1 MSRDWQDPRDQKR
14 WKVSALGIPRRVT
27 FRCVETLEAY
37 SLIAPNGSPL
47 QRYQEAELTAL
58 LDEAKASTK

>member
-1 MSRDWQDPRDQKR
+1 MPRDWRDPRDQKR
-14 WKVSALGIPRRVT
+14 WRVSAIGIPRRVT

-47 QRYQEAELTAL
+47 ERYPESELTML
-58 LDEAKASTK
+58 LDAARGAAK

>member
-47 QRYQEAELTAL
+47 QRYAESELTAL

>member
-58 LDEAKASTK
+58 LDAAKASTK